1 MKYEIRSRSKT
12 FDWFVVLKAKPE
24 NKCTILMNVV
34 NLFIVKTYR
43 YKRKITGNS
52 QLFDNEI
59 SIFKKL
65 FQATKQCRQIVRII
79 NG

>member
-52 QLFDNEI
+52 Q
-59 SIFKKL
+59 
-65 FQATKQCRQIVRII
+65 
-79 NG
+79 